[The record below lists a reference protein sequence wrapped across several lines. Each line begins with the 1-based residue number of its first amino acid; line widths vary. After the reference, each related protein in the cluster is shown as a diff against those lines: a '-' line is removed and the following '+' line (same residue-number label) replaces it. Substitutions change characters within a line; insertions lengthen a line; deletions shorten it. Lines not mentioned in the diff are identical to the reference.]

1 MEAPASAINWQLTS
15 RGACLAGASLLAPL
29 LIGVKEFGILPL
41 MEASIL
47 ENSAGLLL
55 VASLRLVVLNTLRAL
70 PLYTGV
76 LLAAEGLGL
85 FRSRAPL
92 LPLLPVMFIPAA
104 YEMIRAIYGIS
115 YDYGIPAFAMTL
127 SVLLFSRVQDMAR
140 RIVHKIVIF
149 SLLLFGLEWLDIV
162 PLLSGFWFGR
172 GEIST
177 DIKIVANFLR
187 AEDVLN
193 ITGLAFASIFVA
205 NAFITARLLS
215 VYTKEIHAVEQARQ
229 LESMASQLSLQ
240 ALENRSLREM
250 QSLVHDLKTPLTT
263 IQGLADVIA
272 MGDQEPA
279 CEYARYI
286 SQSSNKMSI
295 MISELLKADV
305 RQTLSA
311 ADLIEYSAAHMPQ
324 LSRLGSFSLQL
335 PEQAPLVSV
344 NKIQM
349 SRAISNLLENALE
362 SIHPQTGKIVV
373 TLSSNPGEAVIA
385 VADNGSGISAEQ
397 LERIWEVGFST
408 KSSSGIG
415 LPFVCEVVNG
425 CGGRISV
432 DSKLGQGTTFIIR
445 LPEVSASE

>member
-1 MEAPASAINWQLTS
+1 VEAPASAINWQLTS
-15 RGACLAGASLLAPL
+15 RGTCLAGLSLLAPL

-47 ENSAGLLL
+47 DNSAGLLL
-55 VASLRLVVLNTLRAL
+55 VASLRLVILNTLRAL

-92 LPLLPVMFIPAA
+92 LALLPVMFIPAA
-104 YEMIRAIYGIS
+104 YEIIRTIYGIT
-115 YDYGIPAFAMTL
+115 YDYGIPAFALTL
-127 SVLLFSRVQDMAR
+127 GVLLFSRVQDMAR
-140 RIVHKIVIF
+140 RVIHKIIIF

-177 DIKIVANFLR
+177 DIKIIASFLH

-193 ITGLAFASIFVA
+193 ITGLAFSSIFVT

-229 LESMASQLSLQ
+229 LESMAAQLSLQ
-240 ALENRSLREM
+240 TLENRSLREM

-279 CEYARYI
+279 REYARYI

-305 RQTLSA
+305 RQILSA
-311 ADLIEYSAAHMPQ
+311 AELVEYAVAHMPQ
-324 LSRLGSFSLQL
+324 LSRLGILSLRL
-335 PEQAPLVSV
+335 PDQAPFISA

-362 SIHPQTGKIVV
+362 AIPAQTGKIVV
-373 TLSSNPGEAVIA
+373 TLSSSPGEAVIS
-385 VADNGSGISAEQ
+385 VADNGAGISADQ
-397 LERIWEVGFST
+397 LERIWDVGFST
-408 KSSSGIG
+408 KASSGIG
-415 LPFVCEVVNG
+415 LPYVHEVVTSG
-425 CGGRISV
+425 CGRISV
-432 DSKLGQGTTFIIR
+432 DSNLGQGTTFTIR
-445 LPEVSASE
+445 LPEVPASE